1 METDRRNKP
10 RIKTE
15 IKVDIFSDN
24 EIVLTGTGK
33 ILDMGINSAGIET
46 LLDMDEGKQ
55 FSMRFLLEEKYL
67 VNVRAEVVRKVKKD
81 PRKLYGVV
89 FNKIDMMD
97 KKNIG
102 DFIKA
107 DLSKGDSDTKDSAD
121 RYAVGKDK
129 TVTQKKENKV
139 SIFKKMLDN
148 LNK

>member
-89 FNKIDMMD
+89 FSKIDMMD
-97 KKNIG
+97 KKNIS